1 MSYKYSKGSQVIGD
15 LKAADDT
22 QRDTLIDFGEDTI
35 DLKTSGSS
43 VLKVSGSNVFFG
55 DGTNLFLTGGAGIFF
70 DSDLT
75 RDVFIAE
82 LPTNNMLIDGNNRVF
97 IRADQNVIVQHN
109 TSVKADFDFGIPIV
123 KIFMPI
129 SSSQPLSASSFHYS
143 DSIKI
148 IGAPAGQDT
157 IVDNQGNFAGNS
169 IDVGTVRGSNIVVT
183 DATGGIE
190 YKLPT
195 TDGTPNQALTTDGAG
210 TLTFSTISGGGGGGA
225 SVAGSNTE
233 IQFNKLGALDAD
245 PDLTWNGT
253 QLRAGGDL
261 IIRDETIHEGY
272 VVTKLPTNMS
282 NTGSYANQKAF
293 IKELFFT
300 KYNWPFGVQV
310 PLFSCE
316 PHDERTG
323 LPYTGTNIWAQVA
336 VDITVNGHYRGVA
349 QGNTVHRFIG
359 MLEWNAGTNR
369 VWHSGYS
376 MMSAVNNDARGWFV
390 ATNTGTN
397 GQTLNFSYA
406 HQTSPHNGHAQFPGN
421 ATISIRVQAGY
432 PVSDDTINHD
442 ARHIYWVFNSL
453 FSGSSE

>member
-157 IVDNQGNFAGNS
+157 IVDNQGNFTGNS
-169 IDVGTVRGSNIVVT
+169 IDVGTVSGSSIVVSNG
-183 DATGGIE
+183 AGGVE

-195 TDGTPNQALTTDGAG
+195 TDGTAGQALTTDGAG
-210 TLTFSTISGGGGGGA
+210 GLRFSTISGGGGGGA
-225 SVAGSNTE
+225 SVAGSDTE
-233 IQFNKLGALDAD
+233 IQFNKSGSLFAD

-261 IIRDETIHEGY
+261 IVRDETIHENY
-272 VVTKLPTNMS
+272 SSIKYPTNMT
-282 NTGSYANQKAF
+282 NTGSYARKKAF
-293 IKELFFT
+293 IKDLFYAKYDWSGTSPTDLFT
-300 KYNWPFGVQV
+300 I
-310 PLFSCE
+310 E
-316 PHDERTG
+316 PYDERTG
-323 LPYTGTNIWAQVA
+323 LPYTGSSVWAT
-336 VDITVNGHYRGVA
+336 IGIECTVTGHYRGISNTYTKNFMIMTWDAGTTRSFGQYTGVRIGADVSPWFSVDTNPATNGTTNGTKLRFQYNTA
-349 QGNTVHRFIG
+349 QG
-359 MLEWNAGTNR
+359 
-369 VWHSGYS
+369 
-376 MMSAVNNDARGWFV
+376 
-390 ATNTGTN
+390 
-397 GQTLNFSYA
+397 
-406 HQTSPHNGHAQFPGN
+406 GN
-421 ATISIRVQAGY
+421 ANLHFKIQAGY
-432 PVSDDTINHD
+432 PIDNLTAPQDGK
-442 ARHIYWVFNSL
+442 HIYWEFTEHFNEP
-453 FSGSSE
+453 SE